1 MMRGKTAHPGACA
14 LRYLGVLLLFSLALG
29 ASASAQ
35 RRAGSAAA
43 AASPFAGTWVLDQD
57 QSTFEPLTNRPD
69 RRTVMLDITGDEV
82 THTTETGRTIITPVE
97 PFQEISTTRVSYTA
111 RFDGKEYP
119 VPNSRATIRLKR
131 VSATTFE
138 RTASTGKASETGV
151 WSLSP
156 DGRTL
161 TVTTNGLD
169 EYGMRYSSRQVYMKQ

>member
-1 MMRGKTAHPGACA
+1 MMRGSPAHPARRPRRDVA
-14 LRYLGVLLLFSLALG
+14 VLLTLSLVLG

-35 RRAGSAAA
+35 RRGGTSG
-43 AASPFAGTWVLDQD
+43 AASPFTGTWVLDQD

-69 RRTVMLDITGDEV
+69 RRTVTLEITGDEV

-97 PFQEISTTRVSYTA
+97 PFQEISTARVSYTA

-119 VPNSRATIRLKR
+119 VPNSSATIRLKR
-131 VSATTFE
+131 VNATTFE
-138 RTASTGKASETGV
+138 RTASTGKAAETGT

-161 TVTTNGLD
+161 TVTTKGLD
-169 EYGMRYSSRQVYMKQ
+169 EYGMGYSSRQVYTKQ